1 VKIANK
7 RLTHQSRANGDSY
20 FSVDN
25 ILNALSFVKKT
36 IDEES
41 GNDEKCFNTLIELEK
56 CLTSE
61 LRYIKKIKN

>member
-1 VKIANK
+1 MSKTK
-7 RLTHQSRANGDSY
+7 HQSRANGDSF
-20 FSVDN
+20 FSVEQISMAIN
-25 ILNALSFVKKT
+25 LIKKT
-36 IDEES
+36 IDKET